1 MFRPS
6 LKNNYSLVALA
17 LFALLLFYV
26 AQTNYRDIQATWF
39 EEKQIAA
46 FTMDTA
52 IHLIK
57 DEVIALGYTIDKMN
71 DPNETGLIGLNVS
84 SITTSR
90 GTLSERLL
98 TTNPNFAAA
107 ILDLLKRA
115 NLNEGDYV
123 AVGVTGA
130 NPGANLALFAAM
142 ETLKLNP
149 VVITSV
155 GAATYGANREMI
167 TWLDMER
174 VIYEH
179 GLISFYSQFASLGGT
194 NDLGRG
200 LPPEGRDNIME
211 AIERN
216 ESILIG
222 GETLEENVELRL
234 EAYANSLPEGQNYR
248 AFINIGAGVGN
259 VGSLVNARIIS
270 TGINRRLGERT
281 FREPGALMFFAQ
293 QNIPIIH
300 IYNINKIVSDYKLPR
315 NLVPMPEPGTGSI
328 FSTRI
333 NNIYVAI
340 ICWLLLVIA
349 IVVVIFF
356 DRHDRHFMSNVID
369 PDEEL

>member
-6 LKNNYSLVALA
+6 LKNNKSLITLA
-17 LFALLLFYV
+17 IFALILYYI
-26 AQTNYRDIQATWF
+26 AQTNYRDIQSPWF
-39 EEKQIAA
+39 EEKQASAHRMDIA
-46 FTMDTA
+46 TR
-52 IHLIK
+52 IIK
-57 DEVIALGYTIDKMN
+57 DEVLSQGYTIDKVN
-71 DPNETGLIGLNVS
+71 DPNETGLIGINVS

-90 GTLSERLL
+90 GTLSERLI

-107 ILDLLKRA
+107 MLDLLKRA
-115 NLNEGDYV
+115 NLDEGDYV

-130 NPGANLALFAAM
+130 NPGANLALFSAM

-155 GAATYGANREMI
+155 GAATFGANREMM
-167 TWLDMER
+167 TWLDMEK
-174 VIYEH
+174 VLYEH
-179 GLISFYSQFASLGGT
+179 DIISFTSQYATIGGT

-200 LPPEGRDNIME
+200 LPPEGRNNIEE

-216 ESILIG
+216 EVILIG
-222 GETLEENVELRL
+222 GESLEDNVQLRID
-234 EAYANSLPEGQNYR
+234 AYAEMLPEGTNYR

-281 FREPGALMFFAQ
+281 FREPGALMYFAQ
-293 QNIPIIH
+293 LNIPVIH

-315 NLVPMPEPGTGSI
+315 DLVPMPTPGTGSL

-340 ICWLLLVIA
+340 ICWILLVAA
-349 IVVVIFF
+349 IVLVIFF

-369 PDEEL
+369 PDDEL